1 MDIIQG
7 PVQVYTAKMAAPHGH
22 TINYP
27 VVTGIKN
34 PGVQTRINCLLKDLA
49 HKLIAMQTDHLTDQG
64 FKQPVIITME
74 GWYEIKNNQ
83 RGILSIT
90 LGNYT
95 FPYHAAHGLTIIK
108 SLTVSTDD
116 GTVYTL
122 SSLFKKDSVY
132 VDVLSDNVT
141 LQIKERDIPVINGFE
156 KICPD
161 QDYYIADRCLVLYFQ
176 IYEITPYVFGFP
188 FFPVSVYC
196 ITDIIKEGSPLEL
209 MAANI

>member
-1 MDIIQG
+1 MDIIQE
-7 PVQVYTAKMAAPHGH
+7 PVQVYTAKMTAPYGH

-34 PGVQTRINCLLKDLA
+34 PGVQTRINCLLKDLTC
-49 HKLIAMQTDHLTDQG
+49 KLIAMQTGRLTNQG
-64 FKQPVIITME
+64 CKQPVIVSME

-108 SLTVSTDD
+108 SLTVNTND
-116 GTVYTL
+116 GTVYPL
-122 SSLFKKDSVY
+122 SSLFKKDSDY
-132 VDVLSDNVT
+132 VDVLSEKVR
-141 LQIKERDIPVINGFE
+141 LQIKEREIPVINGFE
-156 KICPD
+156 KISPE

-188 FFPVSVYC
+188 FFPVSVYN
-196 ITDIIKEGSPLEL
+196 IMDILKEGSPLEL